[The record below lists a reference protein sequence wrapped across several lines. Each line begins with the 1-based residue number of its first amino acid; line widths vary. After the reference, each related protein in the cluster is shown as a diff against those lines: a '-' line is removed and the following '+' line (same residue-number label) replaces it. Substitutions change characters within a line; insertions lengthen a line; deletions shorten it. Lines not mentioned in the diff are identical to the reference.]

1 MLLSI
6 CKESIYNIQAE
17 DPIKVFILISLLRVK
32 VAFYPISC
40 LIAFK
45 LSSKVPSEI
54 KEESHGV
61 KKEVVVE
68 IFVYAQEKGHVDV
81 LPCQFLYL
89 QLILEYK
96 HNNCIEGLMNLL

>member
-40 LIAFK
+40 LLAFK
-45 LSSKVPSEI
+45 YQIRRIRDQRRASWRQEGGRRRNLRLGPRGRPGRCPSMPACLSAAHSR
-54 KEESHGV
+54 G
-61 KKEVVVE
+61 
-68 IFVYAQEKGHVDV
+68 QE
-81 LPCQFLYL
+81 
-89 QLILEYK
+89 
-96 HNNCIEGLMNLL
+96 